1 MHPGNQVAFMKHLLL
16 HLRLVSKCQRGLGY
30 AEARDPYSALPP
42 SLPSKGTFLAAG
54 LALLQSDIANSQ
66 QVKLNVAD
74 SIDSIDSPKV
84 ALADISRCLNC

>member
-30 AEARDPYSALPP
+30 AEVRDPYSALPP

-66 QVKLNVAD
+66 QVKLAD
-74 SIDSIDSPKV
+74 SIDPIDSPKV